1 MTIPV
6 LAIAALTV
14 APAIPLRFEEAPTP
28 EEFAVAAAFLSSL
41 GADAGKRESWRCG
54 RDHGIHL
61 FHPDTQ
67 HELDLKVYD
76 AKLRVHRYSNG
87 RLLRERKEDRGSR
100 SGHGHLNEAESAARM
115 EDLLSRFVPERVCR
129 RISFQFAAEGSA
141 AGKLGPYVQDLCGG
155 ARAVYE
161 RIEPEGPLLGGGEAE
176 LVIDTIGGR
185 LIYFER
191 SPIDVEITSRADSI
205 GEASARMI
213 AASVALR
220 EFGLIV
226 TDLRS
231 KAQRGFSWPGDH
243 PGNEIAIRTKQPLE
257 ARLCWRFVFYE
268 ASGSPGNWQNLFVQ
282 VDAATGKCMGAF
294 LLNHPG

>member
-1 MTIPV
+1 MTISV
-6 LAIAALTV
+6 LTIAALTV
-14 APAIPLRFEEAPTP
+14 APSMPLRFEETPTP
-28 EEFAVAAAFLSSL
+28 EEFAVAASFLSCL

-76 AKLRVHRYSNG
+76 ANLRVQRYSNG
-87 RLLRERKEDRGSR
+87 RLLKERKEERGSR
-100 SGHGHLNEAESAARM
+100 SGHRHLNEAESAARM
-115 EDLLSRFVPERVCR
+115 DELLSRLMPERVCR
-129 RISFQFAAEGSA
+129 RTSFQFAAEGSA
-141 AGKLGPYVQDLCGG
+141 AGELGRYVQDLCGG

-191 SPIDVEITSRADSI
+191 TPMDVEITSRADSV
-205 GEASARMI
+205 GEASARLT
-213 AASVALR
+213 ASNVALR

-231 KAQRGFSWPGDH
+231 DAHRGFSWPGDH
-243 PGNEIAIRTKQPLE
+243 PGNEMAIRTKQPLE
-257 ARLCWRFVFYE
+257 ARLCWRYLFYE
-268 ASGSPGNWQNLFVQ
+268 ASGSPGHWQNLFVY
-282 VDAATGKCMGAF
+282 VDAATGRCMGAF
-294 LLNHPG
+294 LLGHPG